1 MGLVRGDVDLHVRQ
15 QDWEGHGHSTDPHYN
30 GVILHLVAGMKGVFT
45 TLQSGRQVPV
55 LSLGPLLEAAL
66 PSTRPP
72 RDLWSLLVAHGYRP
86 PADAEEMGLLLDRAG
101 DSWFLGERDGFLSLM
116 KEEDPEQ
123 VLYASLMEALGY
135 SQNRAPFLELSHRAP
150 YGLLREAAAGAL
162 EGGQRLRVI
171 EGLLLTTAGFL
182 PAARNRKAM
191 PLSSWRRFRVRPQ
204 NLPERRIMGFARV
217 LDRFIATPE
226 VAPEAD
232 FRRRASR
239 VRGGNSGAGSGTG
252 PEAKAFPRTHDGLI
266 PPGYPINDYNF
277 GHWEGW
283 GLLEGVT
290 RLVRA
295 SSAQAGDEVRW
306 RLLSKAFTASTRT
319 GTPGRGLSE
328 GHIEGHRGGT
338 LIGEA
343 RARDMAVNCVLPFVH
358 ALAQQRWDERLAL
371 LSMELYHRM
380 PRLQENEITREMEL
394 VLFPQPPGA
403 GAMEIPA
410 REIPECR
417 DVPREPSLKVV
428 RNARRQQGLLHLHH
442 LMASPAAY
450 TPGLPSEKMLPG
462 DFGDRA

>member
-1 MGLVRGDVDLHVRQ
+1 
-15 QDWEGHGHSTDPHYN
+15 
-30 GVILHLVAGMKGVFT
+30 
-45 TLQSGRQVPV
+45 
-55 LSLGPLLEAAL
+55 
-66 PSTRPP
+66 
-72 RDLWSLLVAHGYRP
+72 
-86 PADAEEMGLLLDRAG
+86 
-101 DSWFLGERDGFLSLM
+101 M

-150 YGLLREAAAGAL
+150 YGLLREAAAGAP
-162 EGGQRLRVI
+162 EGQRLRVI

-226 VAPEAD
+226 AAPEAD

-252 PEAKAFPRTHDGLI
+252 PEAKVFPRTHDGLI

-306 RLLSKAFTASTRT
+306 RLLPKAFTASTRT

-450 TPGLPSEKMLPG
+450 TPGMPSEKMLPG